1 MLRRSTR
8 AWESGY
14 SMVYFVCLFATFLLF
29 KLLLK
34 TVVLLPRIDAVAVAG
49 TGMPEERF
57 LKRAEVDETFAREV
71 STCGRFAD
79 VTLVCF
85 VFFSF

>member
-1 MLRRSTR
+1 
-8 AWESGY
+8 
-14 SMVYFVCLFATFLLF
+14 MVYFVCLFATFLLF